1 VIEDEPQYDVVLK
14 MVLWDEGR
22 EAIFYRL
29 KVNGVEGKR
38 AEGIYKAARRER
50 VAAIRSGGRRD
61 LLIGVIL
68 IAICAAATFG
78 LGLDKLSFTHFSEGL
93 GEVLLLPWLI
103 TLLVVI
109 CFAFGLWKCLRG
121 VTEMLLAPSKTGSI
135 AD

>member
-22 EAIFYRL
+22 EAIIHRL
-29 KVNGVEGKR
+29 KVNGVEGER

-50 VAAIRSGGRRD
+50 VVAIRHAGRRD
-61 LLIGVIL
+61 LLMGLVL
-68 IAICAAATFG
+68 IAACAATTGG
-78 LGLDKLSFTHFSEGL
+78 LRLDKLSFTHFSEGL
-93 GEVLLLPWLI
+93 GEVLVLPWLI

-109 CFAFGLWKCLRG
+109 GFTFGLWKCLYG
-121 VTEMLLAPSKTGSI
+121 VTEILLAPSKSGSI

>member
-1 VIEDEPQYDVVLK
+1 MIEDEPQYDIVLK

-22 EAIFYRL
+22 EAVFHRL
-29 KVNGVEGKR
+29 KVNGIEGER

-103 TLLVVI
+103 ILLVVI
-109 CFAFGLWKCLRG
+109 AFAFGLWKCLRG
-121 VTEMLLAPSKTGSI
+121 MTEMILAPSKRGSI